1 MNLNHLAVFHAVAQ
15 AGSMT
20 LGAERLDV
28 SQPAVSKQVQELESV
43 LRVHLFDRIGRR
55 VRLSQAGEILA
66 DYTRR
71 LFALAHEAEQ
81 AMADVRAV
89 GRGRLAVGASTT
101 IGTYL
106 LPGVAAEFWRRHPRI
121 ELLVQIENTGQ
132 VHRRL
137 AGLELDVG
145 LTEGF
150 VEEEEL
156 EAEVFHHD
164 ELVVIAPPGHRLA
177 GNSRVPLRALRE
189 EPFILREPGSGT
201 RAVEERALARLKL
214 PVRAAMALGSTEAI
228 KRVVAEGVGLAI
240 VSRLSVKAECAA
252 GTLAVLPVAGL
263 RIERP
268 LYVVRRRGRRD
279 GPALQ
284 AFCAVLRESTA
295 AQFGE
300 AGDVPPARSGQR
312 ANRR

>member
-28 SQPAVSKQVQELESV
+28 SQPAVSKQVQELERALS
-43 LRVHLFDRIGRR
+43 VHLFDRIGRR
-55 VRLSQAGEILA
+55 VRLTQAGETLA
-66 DYTRR
+66 DYARR
-71 LFALAHEAEQ
+71 LFALAREAEE

-89 GRGRLAVGASTT
+89 GRGRLTIGASTT

-106 LPGVAAEFWRRHPRI
+106 LPGVVAEFWRRHPQV
-121 ELLVQIENTGQ
+121 EVLVEIANTEQ

-137 AGLELDVG
+137 AGHELDVG

-150 VEEEEL
+150 VEAEEL
-156 EAEVFHHD
+156 DAEVFHHD
-164 ELVVIAPPGHRLA
+164 ELVVIAAPGHRLA
-177 GNSRVPLRALRE
+177 GSPRVALGALQE
-189 EPFILREPGSGT
+189 EPFVLREPGSGT
-201 RAVEERALARLKL
+201 RAVEERALARLKV

-240 VSRLSVKAECAA
+240 VSRLAVRAECAA

-263 RIERP
+263 RIDRP
-268 LYVVRRRGRRD
+268 LHLVRRKGRRD

-284 AFCAVLRESTA
+284 GFCGVLREATA
-295 AQFGE
+295 
-300 AGDVPPARSGQR
+300 V
-312 ANRR
+312 